1 MTPAAIWAI
10 ALPWPADSD
19 LGFVLPVPVLAVMAL
34 SGAGILLLA
43 GGQSSAGLRATM
55 AILGLT
61 LLAYPCLLAMSA
73 ASRGG
78 PLVAGAAFAG
88 HLIPLTMVSVI
99 PVLAVSV
106 VTARSRRGW
115 IAAILLVTAVT
126 TVVDITGVRVLTVL
140 ASVVRMSGFVLP
152 IAATW
157 PLVRNTAAD
166 MRRRAIVCGMASV
179 VPVLVIMLC
188 AMLGFA
194 EDALGIGGAAV
205 SVLMLGLT
213 GCAVAIA
220 GLTWGATR
228 QRPTW
233 LMRRSA
239 ILWMLAGVLAVVTL
253 ILAAGGVLVA
263 SAFVRA
269 PVAMLVGVLLTGAV
283 GLVSVR
289 LHHWAGR
296 LIDPRAEI
304 ETELAGLGEVSGH
317 RRMALQQVLRKVTGD
332 PSLSL
337 AVRAD
342 DTWLD
347 ADGNPISPPADAVP
361 LGRAGGDALVIC
373 SRPELSGRIAR
384 VGDWGSLLDPAVM
397 EAVVEQEAARAD
409 RAAAAERSRISR
421 DLHDGVQAHLLGIAL
436 NLQLSG
442 RGLEEPGA
450 RLLVEETVV
459 GLRDAV
465 SQVRAL
471 AEGGA
476 PTVLVTDGLGA
487 ALAHLVRPLD
497 VVTQTRLPERRHS
510 AEVEETAF
518 FVASEAIANAVKH
531 AGADHI
537 EIAVEETGSVLTVIV
552 TDDGVGGADLRL
564 GTGLRGITERVA
576 AFGGL
581 LVVREARPRG
591 TVVEASLPCG

>member
-1 MTPAAIWAI
+1 MSNRSWRIAIWCVAAVGTPAAIWAI

-61 LLAYPCLLAMSA
+61 LLGYPCLLAMSA

-88 HLIPLTMVSVI
+88 HLIPLTMVSVT

-106 VTARSRRGW
+106 VTARSHRGW

-126 TVVDITGVRVLTVL
+126 TVVDITGVRVLIVL

-179 VPVLVIMLC
+179 VP
-188 AMLGFA
+188 
-194 EDALGIGGAAV
+194 
-205 SVLMLGLT
+205 VLMLGLT

-296 LIDPRAEI
+296 LIDPTAEI

-342 DTWLD
+342 DTWVD

-442 RGLEEPGA
+442 RGLEAPGA

-552 TDDGVGGADLRL
+552 TDEGVGGADLRL

>member
-1 MTPAAIWAI
+1 
-10 ALPWPADSD
+10 
-19 LGFVLPVPVLAVMAL
+19 
-34 SGAGILLLA
+34 
-43 GGQSSAGLRATM
+43 
-55 AILGLT
+55 
-61 LLAYPCLLAMSA
+61 
-73 ASRGG
+73 
-78 PLVAGAAFAG
+78 
-88 HLIPLTMVSVI
+88 
-99 PVLAVSV
+99 
-106 VTARSRRGW
+106 
-115 IAAILLVTAVT
+115 
-126 TVVDITGVRVLTVL
+126 
-140 ASVVRMSGFVLP
+140 
-152 IAATW
+152 
-157 PLVRNTAAD
+157 
-166 MRRRAIVCGMASV
+166 
-179 VPVLVIMLC
+179 
-188 AMLGFA
+188 
-194 EDALGIGGAAV
+194 
-205 SVLMLGLT
+205 
-213 GCAVAIA
+213 
-220 GLTWGATR
+220 
-228 QRPTW
+228 
-233 LMRRSA
+233 MRRSA

-263 SAFVRA
+263 SAFVRV

-409 RAAAAERSRISR
+409 RAAAAERTRISR

-476 PTVLVTDGLGA
+476 PPVLVTDGLGA